1 MPILLFAAFGAS
13 LLLPQH
19 MRPLAEVLVQ
29 NPMPIFLCAPLGAS
43 VCFPE
48 QVGAFADEL
57 L

>member
-13 LLLPQH
+13 LLLPQRI
-19 MRPLAEVLVQ
+19 RPLAEVLVQ